1 MEFHTTEDKLH
12 YEKAGGE
19 DLGKVHSTQREGE
32 HRSGCTAHSVPMPS
46 IMSYSNRG
54 CQWSGSGRTFFSNA
68 IQLTIIPQ
76 WIFPLTVVSVT
87 LILFPAQQDT
97 NDLTKTKMALGGFC
111 WSVFNFKQMTVDILQ
126 AGNTA
131 EPTASG
137 VYEFEEW
144 WCRMLLYV
152 RRTKCKCNCTERSSF
167 TSFSQVNHIIL
178 LRMNRLNRNNVCL
191 VTLVISE

>member
-1 MEFHTTEDKLH
+1 MEFHTTEDKLL

-19 DLGKVHSTQREGE
+19 DLGEMHSAQREWE

-46 IMSYSNRG
+46 CPVRIGAASEVG
-54 CQWSGSGRTFFSNA
+54 VVELFFSNA
-68 IQLTIIPQ
+68 VQLTIIPQ

-137 VYEFEEW
+137 VYEFEEC

-152 RRTKCKCNCTERSSF
+152 SRTKCKCNCTERSSF
-167 TSFSQVNHIIL
+167 TSFSQVNHITL